1 MDGDGGTVVFIEH
14 KPTARVIAIL
24 EILAHNKGGVSL
36 TEISQKLGFPKGTI
50 SPIIQTLA
58 KRKFIFLNK
67 DTKKYSIGIG
77 LYCTGASYV
86 NNMTALQFIKSEM
99 QYIVKKTGEICQV
112 GILDKGDVL
121 FVAKVDSEEPIRVVS
136 HVGAKLPAYS
146 TALGKA
152 LLSQKNLNEIRDLYP
167 SGLKSVTSRTITK
180 FEILEQELEE
190 TRSTKIAVEH
200 GESNE
205 QASCI
210 AVPLSKNDGSIIAA
224 ISISIPFFRETDE
237 KVSIV
242 KKLLLE
248 SKNKIEIYFK
258 EHNIDADNLTLRN

>member
-1 MDGDGGTVVFIEH
+1 MVAFIEH
-14 KPTARVIAIL
+14 RPTARVIAIL
-24 EILAHNKGGVSL
+24 EILANNKGGVSL

-50 SPIIQTLA
+50 SPIMQTLV

-67 DTKKYSIGIG
+67 DTKRYSIGLG
-77 LYCTGASYV
+77 LYCAGASYA
-86 NNMTALQFIKSEM
+86 NNMTALQFINREM
-99 QYIVKKTGEICQV
+99 QYIVKKTGEICQMGV
-112 GILDKGDVL
+112 LDRGDVL

-136 HVGAKLPAYS
+136 HVGAKLPAYC

-152 LLSQKNLNEIRDLYP
+152 LLSQKDIDEIRCLYP
-167 SGLKSVTSRTITK
+167 HGLKSVTLRTITK

-210 AVPLSKNDGSIIAA
+210 AVPLSKNDGQIIAA
-224 ISISIPFFRETDE
+224 ISISIPFFRETCE
-237 KVSIV
+237 KVNMV

-248 SKNKIEIYFK
+248 SKNTIEIYFR
-258 EHNIDADNLTLRN
+258 EHDIDADNLTLRN